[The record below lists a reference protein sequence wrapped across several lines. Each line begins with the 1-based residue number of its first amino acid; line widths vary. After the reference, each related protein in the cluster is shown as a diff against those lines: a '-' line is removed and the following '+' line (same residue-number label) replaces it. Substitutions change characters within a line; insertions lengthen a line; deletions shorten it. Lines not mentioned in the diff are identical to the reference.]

1 MVTRA
6 SKANTL
12 MASRSGVRLMPYS
25 WASFSSSIHA
35 PGSRSLALTFA
46 SQIDLNYN
54 KVTTNMELPVFSWDN
69 NKNASNLA
77 KHGVSFEAAKLVFD
91 DPLHLSKQDRV
102 ENGEQRW
109 QTIGLVADCLLL
121 LVAHTWVDEDDGT
134 EHIRIVSA
142 RRATK
147 IERKVYEQST

>member
-1 MVTRA
+1 VYGFKPQPPAHSQYARA
-6 SKANTL
+6 LRPA
-12 MASRSGVRLMPYS
+12 PQ
-25 WASFSSSIHA
+25 SSIHP
-35 PGSRSLALTFA
+35 PGSMSFALQLA

-54 KVTTNMELPVFSWDN
+54 SVTTKMELPVFSSDDD
-69 NKNASNLA
+69 KNASNLA

-91 DPLHLSKQDRV
+91 DPLHISRQDRI

-109 QTIGLVADCLLL
+109 QTIGLVAGCVLL
-121 LVAHTWVDEDDGT
+121 LVAHTWVDDDDGT

-147 IERKVYEQST
+147 IERKVYEQGT

>member
-1 MVTRA
+1 M
-6 SKANTL
+6 
-12 MASRSGVRLMPYS
+12 
-25 WASFSSSIHA
+25 SF
-35 PGSRSLALTFA
+35 ALQLA

-54 KVTTNMELPVFSWDN
+54 SVTTKMELPVFSSDDD
-69 NKNASNLA
+69 KNASNLA

-91 DPLHLSKQDRV
+91 DPLHISRQDRI

-109 QTIGLVADCLLL
+109 QTIGLVAGCVLL
-121 LVAHTWVDEDDGT
+121 LVAHTWVDDDDGT

-147 IERKVYEQST
+147 IERKVYEQGT